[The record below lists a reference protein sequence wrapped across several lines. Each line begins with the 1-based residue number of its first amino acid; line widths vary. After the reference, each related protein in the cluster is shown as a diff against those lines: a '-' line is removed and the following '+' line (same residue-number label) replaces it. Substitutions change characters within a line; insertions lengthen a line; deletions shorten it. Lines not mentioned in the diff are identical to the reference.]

1 MGGST
6 LFNEASGSLSPEPV
20 RTTTVTASLSIFPSR
35 TSLNRRASGAA
46 DAGSANRPSL
56 PASRICAERISMS
69 VTALIAPPDSSRA
82 DVAPSHDAGLP
93 TLIADATVFGSEEHT
108 SELQS
113 RGQLVSRLL
122 LEKKIQTASSTSP
135 TP

>member
-1 MGGST
+1 
-6 LFNEASGSLSPEPV
+6 
-20 RTTTVTASLSIFPSR
+20 
-35 TSLNRRASGAA
+35 LNRRASGAA

-93 TLIADATVFGSEEHT
+93 ILIADAPVFRSATGLPLTLGGAPSACAPTILGSRVARPAAWYWRKP
-108 SELQS
+108 LQEAVMLP
-113 RGQLVSRLL
+113 GFPTGRLR
-122 LEKKIQTASSTSP
+122 
-135 TP
+135 